1 MVSKISLPGLLST
14 AVLTGAVLLATMT
27 VSSACPFSQKSGFLK
42 GTEPSSPSNLTSNL
56 LSLNQPDMQKLGIAG
71 LAAILGLGGGGM
83 ILKAKLAKR
92 DQILADRSEIERT
105 VEYPV
110 FPIEVPAEALRSVD
124 DAEVADAQSSTVR

>member
-14 AVLTGAVLLATMT
+14 SVLTGTVLLATMT
-27 VSSACPFSQKSGFLK
+27 PSSACPFSQKSGLLK
-42 GTEPSSPSNLTSNL
+42 GTESSSPSTPTNSAV
-56 LSLNQPDMQKLGIAG
+56 SFNQPDMYKLGIAG

-124 DAEVADAQSSTVR
+124 DAEAAEAQSGTIR